1 VKKLGRQG
9 VRAKFIL
16 TNTYNQ
22 RNLKTLRTL
31 SQRYK
36 NIEINV
42 VGRVNH
48 HELLNLHREAWA
60 LIFPSLWEEPLPYS
74 VVESMLAGTIPIA
87 SRVGGIPEIVEGT
100 YADYLTFMP
109 GDLEEIVGKIEKVL
123 SLPQS
128 RLINISS
135 ELGEI
140 IRRKFNNSALRQ
152 RLLKVFSG

>member
-1 VKKLGRQG
+1 VLVLGFLA
-9 VRAKFIL
+9 VTDIVEDKAKEFARRHNVQYYFKSL
-16 TNTYNQ
+16 EDMLDNVE
-22 RNLKTLRTL
+22 LDVL
-31 SQRYK
+31 SVIVPPQAH
-36 NIEINV
+36 N
-42 VGRVNH
+42 
-48 HELLNLHREAWA
+48 
-60 LIFPSLWEEPLPYS
+60 PSIWEEPLPY
-74 VVESMLAGTIPIA
+74 VIMESMLLGTIPVA

-109 GDLEEIVGKIEKVL
+109 GGLEEIVGKIEKVL

-128 RLINISS
+128 RLINIGS

>member
-1 VKKLGRQG
+1 
-9 VRAKFIL
+9 
-16 TNTYNQ
+16 
-22 RNLKTLRTL
+22 
-31 SQRYK
+31 
-36 NIEINV
+36 
-42 VGRVNH
+42 
-48 HELLNLHREAWA
+48 
-60 LIFPSLWEEPLPYS
+60 
-74 VVESMLAGTIPIA
+74 MLAGTIPIA

-109 GDLEEIVGKIEKVL
+109 GDPEEIVGKIEKVL

-128 RLINISS
+128 RLINIGS